1 MDPGAKVVIKR
12 AKDYFQ
18 QIMSF
23 GPIVGDNY
31 KIWMSIT
38 EINDSKELLGQNS
51 EKLSLSYPQFYICS
65 PEEEAKR

>member
-1 MDPGAKVVIKR
+1 
-12 AKDYFQ
+12 
-18 QIMSF
+18 MSF

-65 PEEEAKR
+65 PEEEAKRWPFESREVVGRGIKT